1 MTRPMRQ
8 HGPSLLTGGTVM
20 HSPSNSPI
28 SAEII
33 TQIVVVLNVGDISL
47 TKLSLFVCF
56 VAILVIVRAR
66 R

>member
-8 HGPSLLTGGTVM
+8 HGPSLLTGGMVM
-20 HSPSNSPI
+20 YLSNNSPI
-28 SAEII
+28 SAEMI

-56 VAILVIVRAR
+56 VAILAIVRAR

>member
-8 HGPSLLTGGTVM
+8 HGPSLLTGGMVM
-20 HSPSNSPI
+20 PSLQSSPI
-28 SAEII
+28 SAEMI
-33 TQIVVVLNVGDISL
+33 TQIVVVLNVGEISF